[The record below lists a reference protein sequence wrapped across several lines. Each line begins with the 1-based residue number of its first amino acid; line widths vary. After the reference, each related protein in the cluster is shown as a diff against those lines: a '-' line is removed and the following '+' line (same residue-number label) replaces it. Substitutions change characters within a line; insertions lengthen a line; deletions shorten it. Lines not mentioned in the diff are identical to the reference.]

1 MKKLIVLSL
10 ATMLFAGCSLQIPQ
24 LLPQTPPKQPEQQV
38 SQTSSPSPTAAPAA
52 IVKTDRTIEVS
63 ASNFIYDKKEIRV
76 KKGENI
82 EIKFTNG
89 EGFHDFV
96 IDELN
101 VRTQRVPEGE
111 SETIRIPTDKVGTY
125 AYYCS
130 VGNHRAQ
137 GMEGKIIIE

>member
-10 ATMLFAGCSLQIPQ
+10 AAMVFAGCTLQIPQ

-38 SQTSSPSPTAAPAA
+38 SQTSSPSPVATPSAT
-52 IVKTDRTIEVS
+52 VKIDKTIEVS
-63 ASNFIYDKKEIRV
+63 ASNFTYDKKEIRV
-76 KKGENI
+76 KKDENI
-82 EIKFTNG
+82 VIKFTNG

-96 IDELN
+96 VDELN
-101 VRTQRVPEGE
+101 VRTQRIPESE
-111 SETIRIPTDKVGTY
+111 SETVRIPTDKAGTY

-137 GMEGKIIIE
+137 GMEGKLIIE